1 MLALHLEESPGPPGH
16 KSPLACPIAGVSC
29 HGLKVMTDILD
40 ELDWRGLYADCT
52 DRDAL
57 AKRCAEGPLTLY
69 CGFDPT
75 ADSLHV
81 GNLVPLLA
89 LRRFQQHGHHPIALA
104 GGATGMVG
112 DPSGKSDER
121 NLLTPEQLRHNLD
134 RIKPQLARFLD
145 FSGAKNPA
153 RVVNNYDWTGDVT
166 FLAFLRDIGK
176 HITVN
181 SMVAKDSVRARME
194 DRAGG
199 ISFTEFSYMLLQG
212 FDFYHLRKTFNC
224 ELQVG
229 ATDQWGNITVGTE
242 LIRKKLGA
250 TAWGLVFP
258 LLTKADGSKYGKT
271 ATGTVWLDP
280 RKTSPYRFYQF
291 FVNTDDADVIKLLK
305 TLTFL
310 AREEISALEAEL
322 KANPGARAAQKA
334 LAKEMTLLVHGQDA
348 LTGALKASEI
358 LFGGSPEG
366 ITEEIFHDVVGEVP
380 TKDLEKVKLEGSG
393 SPIGDLVVQA
403 GLAPSKG
410 QARKDLES
418 GGIYLN
424 NVRVDHTRAVTTNDL
439 LFGRY
444 LLLRKGKRTYT
455 VINAS

>member
-1 MLALHLEESPGPPGH
+1 MTILE
-16 KSPLACPIAGVSC
+16 
-29 HGLKVMTDILD
+29 
-40 ELDWRGLYADCT
+40 ELDWRGLYADST
-52 DRDAL
+52 DREAL
-57 AKRCAEGPLTLY
+57 TRRLAEGPLTLY

-89 LRRFQQHGHHPIALA
+89 LRRFQLHGHHPIALA

-121 NLLTPEQLRHNLD
+121 NLQTPAQVEHNIAC
-134 RIKPQLARFLD
+134 IKPQLARFLD

-153 RVVNNYDWTGDVT
+153 RLVNNYDWTGNVT
-166 FLAFLRDIGK
+166 FLEFLRDIGK

-181 SMVAKDSVRARME
+181 SMVAKDSVRSRME
-194 DRAGG
+194 DRSSG

-212 FDFYHLRKTFNC
+212 FDYYHLRQALQC

-242 LIRKKLGA
+242 LIRKKLGVP
-250 TAWGLVFP
+250 AWGLVFP

-280 RKTSPYRFYQF
+280 KKTSPYRFYQF
-291 FVNTDDADVIKLLK
+291 FVNADDADVGKLLR

-310 AREEISALEAEL
+310 DREAIAALDLERQ
-322 KANPGARAAQKA
+322 NHPGARAAQKA
-334 LAKEMTLLVHGQDA
+334 LAREMTTLVHGPEA
-348 LTGALKASEI
+348 LAAALKASEI
-358 LFGGSPEG
+358 LFGGSLDG
-366 ITEEIFHDVVGEVP
+366 ITEELFRDVAGEVP
-380 TKDLEKVKLEGSG
+380 THPLERSKLAGAG
-393 SPIGDLVVQA
+393 AAIADLVVLA
-403 GLAPSKG
+403 GLAQSKG
-410 QARKDLES
+410 AARKDLDA

-424 NVRVDHTRAVTTNDL
+424 NVRADHTRTVTGADL
-439 LFGRY
+439 LFGRH
-444 LLLRKGKRTYT
+444 LLLRKGKRTYAVLT
-455 VINAS
+455 AT